1 MCVCICVYNVKK
13 KKKKQCFET
22 TRIYKLEYRISK
34 LKQTKTIIF
43 TYMSR
48 YSVVIPSFDCSISLL
63 YLEKKIE
70 RQEKRNR
77 KTKELNMKVS
87 DTVYSVHT

>member
-1 MCVCICVYNVKK
+1 
-13 KKKKQCFET
+13 
-22 TRIYKLEYRISK
+22 
-34 LKQTKTIIF
+34 
-43 TYMSR
+43 MSR